1 MANVETI
8 VKAEF
13 DSALKFQ
20 NARKLEEAE
29 SAYHGVLG
37 VQPDHADAQ
46 HNLGLLKLDRGL
58 AGQALAYLQYAIKLK
73 PEMAEAHNTLG
84 NAWRLFGK
92 NAEAEAAFR
101 RATEIKPTYA
111 LAWFNLANLLADSQ
125 QAQKA
130 EAAYKKALA
139 ARPDYAEAMLNL
151 SNVLRSLNRKDEALK
166 LLKKL
171 TAAAPKYDLAF
182 NNLGNLHRD
191 LDDLE
196 KAEASYRRATEL
208 NPQYALAWL
217 NLGTVLNHLGRKAD
231 SVTALRRAI
240 EIAPR
245 FGEPYMQL
253 ASTMKVPLDA
263 PVVASMQFYYD
274 EPAIPARDKM
284 YLAFALGRVL
294 DDNGQYDKAFGYFRE
309 GNRLKRATLTFN
321 IAGEQALVERTRTVF
336 TKQFLAK
343 APRSAVND
351 ETPVFIVGMMRSG
364 TTLMEQIL
372 ASHPQV
378 AGADE
383 LQWIPEIA
391 FGFKPKSGQAYPDWL
406 SSVTAKDLTGMGEA
420 YIGRLRQRFG
430 TGPRLITDKLPGNF
444 LFIGLIHL
452 ILPKAKIIHMRRD
465 PLDTCLSIYNTL
477 FAHLHYYAYDM
488 RELAQF
494 YQLYSGLMKH
504 WDQVLPGKVFH
515 QRYEDLVGDPEKSV
529 RKVLD
534 YCNLPFDEKC
544 LEFYKSDR
552 RVRTASSQQVREQL
566 HARSIGRWRNYEKHL
581 GEWKAMLAGGQ

>member
-1 MANVETI
+1 MANAEKI
-8 VKAEF
+8 VQAEF
-13 DSALKFQ
+13 ESALKLQ
-20 NARKLEEAE
+20 NARKLDEAE
-29 SAYHGVLG
+29 AAYYGVLT

-46 HNLGLLKLDRGL
+46 HNLGLIKLDRGQP
-58 AGQALAYLQYAIKLK
+58 GQALAYLQYAIKLN
-73 PEMAEAHNTLG
+73 PAIAEAHNTLG
-84 NAWRLFGK
+84 NAWRSFGK
-92 NAEAEAAFR
+92 TTEAEAAYR
-101 RATEIKPTYA
+101 RATDIKPSYA
-111 LAWFNLANLLADSQ
+111 LAWFNLGNLLADSQ
-125 QAQKA
+125 QLQQA
-130 EAAYKKALA
+130 EAAYRKALA

-151 SNVLRSLNRKDEALK
+151 SNVLRTQNRKEEALK

-171 TAAAPKYDLAF
+171 TTAAPKYELGF

-196 KAEASYRRATEL
+196 NAQASYRRAAEL

-240 EIAPR
+240 EVAPR

-284 YLAFALGRVL
+284 HLAFALGRVFN
-294 DDNGQYDKAFGYFRE
+294 DNGQYDKAFDYFRE
-309 GNRLKRATLTFN
+309 GNRLKRASLTFN
-321 IAGEQALVERTRTVF
+321 IAGEEALMERTRAVF
-336 TKQFLAK
+336 TKEFFAK

-391 FGFKPKSGQAYPDWL
+391 FGFKPKSGQTYPDWL
-406 SSVTAKDLTGMGEA
+406 RSVSAKDLTAMGEA

-430 TGPRLITDKLPGNF
+430 DGPRLITDKLPGNF
-444 LFIGLIHL
+444 LFVGLIHL
-452 ILPKAKIIHMRRD
+452 ILPNAKIIHMRRD
-465 PLDTCLSIYNTL
+465 PYDVCLSIYSTL
-477 FAHLHYYAYDM
+477 FAQMHHYAYDM
-488 RELAQF
+488 HELAQF
-494 YQLYSGLMKH
+494 YQLYSGLMNH
-504 WDQVLPGKVFH
+504 WDKVLPGRILH
-515 QRYEDLVGDPEKSV
+515 QRYEDLVGDPERVV
-529 RKVLD
+529 RMVLD

-544 LEFYKSDR
+544 LEFYNSDR

-566 HARSIGRWRNYEKHL
+566 HTRSIGRWRNYEKHL
-581 GEWKAMLAGGQ
+581 GEWKAMLASVQ